1 MEHGSTRT
9 VRINTEKSVR
19 IRLIRNYPCPILS
32 SQITPVMVVTGY
44 VPVAAV
50 SVAVL
55 QPIPEGRSVSLD
67 RQSLIPLYLQRED
80 LLASRITEGLLQPG
94 DALPSERQL
103 CGELGLGRT
112 TVRGALRDRLGMLLE
127 GQD

>member
-1 MEHGSTRT
+1 
-9 VRINTEKSVR
+9 
-19 IRLIRNYPCPILS
+19 
-32 SQITPVMVVTGY
+32 MVVTGY

-67 RQSLIPLYLQRED
+67 RQSLIPLYLQRKD

-112 TVRGALRDRLGMLLE
+112 TVRGALRDRLGVLLE
-127 GQD
+127 GRVGRARLVSL

>member
-1 MEHGSTRT
+1 VSYFEFLNHPSYGSDW
-9 VRINTEKSVR
+9 
-19 IRLIRNYPCPILS
+19 
-32 SQITPVMVVTGY
+32 Y
-44 VPVAAV
+44 VPVTAV

-55 QPIPEGRSVSLD
+55 QPVPGGRSASLD
-67 RQSLIPLYLQRED
+67 RQSLIPLYLQLKD

-103 CGELGLGRT
+103 CEEFGLSRT